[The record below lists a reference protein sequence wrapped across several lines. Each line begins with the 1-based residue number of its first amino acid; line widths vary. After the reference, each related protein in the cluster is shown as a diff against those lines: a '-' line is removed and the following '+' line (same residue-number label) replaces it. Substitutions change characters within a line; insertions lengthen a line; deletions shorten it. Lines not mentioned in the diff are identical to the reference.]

1 MSKNE
6 MQNYKTPAIYYEN
19 SSDFG
24 FGEDFLDITLNH
36 DLWKKKSIKSFK
48 PKKQKQE
55 LLLCISHC

>member
-1 MSKNE
+1 MGCMSKNE

-36 DLWKKKSIKSFK
+36 DL
-48 PKKQKQE
+48 
-55 LLLCISHC
+55 